1 MEAKLTAQIKKLVR
15 SLPTL
20 QCCATS
26 KSQLFARVQHQEAKA
41 AAARATAPTCT
52 TQQVLPV
59 ASTKRQLDNK
69 ARQPTGFKPHPKS
82 TKQRHHDTL
91 PADGEEAKWFTLPVP
106 HHTEHP
112 SPDKVIK
119 DSGAAKVPTAP
130 AAMSKASTLGR
141 HLLRHGGLTA
151 CVPGN
156 TRGAVKQEKVD
167 RIQEYNKPIRP
178 SPTACHFSAPN

>member
-26 KSQLFARVQHQEAKA
+26 KSQLFARVQHQEAKV

-69 ARQPTGFKPHPKS
+69 ARQPTGFKPHAKS
-82 TKQRHHDTL
+82 TKQRHHDAL
-91 PADGEEAKWFTLPVP
+91 PADGEEAKCFALPVPP

-112 SPDKVIK
+112 SPRQSHQRQWCSESPHRPGSHVQGKYTRPP
-119 DSGAAKVPTAP
+119 S
-130 AAMSKASTLGR
+130 SASRLG
-141 HLLRHGGLTA
+141 
-151 CVPGN
+151 
-156 TRGAVKQEKVD
+156 
-167 RIQEYNKPIRP
+167 
-178 SPTACHFSAPN
+178 